1 LAGGFID
8 RSVSTTI
15 RLPNNRAREIT
26 MSASVLVAYASR
38 YGSTQEVAEAVAA
51 ALCESGLAVDTL
63 RARDV
68 GSLADYGAVVLGGP
82 LYMNRWHKDARRFLS
97 RRDEALSERPVA
109 VFALGPT
116 RDPCDEKEWQDSREQ
131 LAKEL
136 AKYPWLTPVAVEV
149 FGGKF
154 DPEKLPF
161 PINLMAGQ
169 EPASDIRDWAA
180 ISAWAGGLAEKLE
193 PASP

>member
-1 LAGGFID
+1 
-8 RSVSTTI
+8 
-15 RLPNNRAREIT
+15 

-51 ALCESGLAVDTL
+51 ALRESGLAVDTC

-68 GSLADYGAVVLGGP
+68 GSLAGYAAVVLGAP
-82 LYMNRWHKDARRFLS
+82 LYMYRWHKDARRFLS
-97 RRDEALSERPVA
+97 RHLEALRERPVA

-116 RDPCDEKEWQDSREQ
+116 HEPYDEKEWQDSRGQ

-136 AKYPWLTPVAVEV
+136 AKYTWLAPVAVEI
-149 FGGKF
+149 FGGRF

-161 PINLMAGQ
+161 PVSLMAGQ

-180 ISAWAGGLAEKLE
+180 IHAWAGELAVRLE
-193 PASP
+193 PTSP